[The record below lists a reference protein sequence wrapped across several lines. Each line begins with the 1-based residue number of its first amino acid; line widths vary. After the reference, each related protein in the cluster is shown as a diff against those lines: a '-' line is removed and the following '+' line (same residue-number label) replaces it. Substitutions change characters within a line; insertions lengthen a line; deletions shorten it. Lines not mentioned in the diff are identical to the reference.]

1 MADLILGQVVSLSAD
16 AADKLIAR
24 GEGDAALLCL
34 ALLRHG
40 DTEKARKALRWSGER
55 TGQAWS
61 VLASLGLVADA
72 KAPEAVP
79 VPLEPEGPPDYVRAD
94 ILSAMEEGAFQSLY
108 HAVERKLGKKLSDA
122 DLKSLY
128 EIFDFL
134 ALPAEVILLLITWC
148 TEQMQE
154 KYGPGKLPKMPMI
167 KKTAYAW
174 QRQGVDT
181 VEAAEEYLKKQ
192 TRLRQREREILPL
205 LDIVGRMPVEKEREY
220 INSWVEWGFP
230 GDAIR
235 LAYERTIMQKG
246 KLDWKYLNGI
256 LRNWHSKGLHTVN
269 EIQAG
274 DSDPNRKKTPVPTP
288 QTTQEREQAFGDRLR
303 RDMEWLKK
311 FTEENK
317 MGGEG

>member
-1 MADLILGQVVSLSAD
+1 MADLILGQVVSLSAQ
-16 AADKLIAR
+16 AADQLIAR

-55 TGQAWS
+55 AERAWA
-61 VLASLGLVADA
+61 VLAALGLVADA
-72 KAPEAVP
+72 KVPETVP
-79 VPLEPEGPPDYVRAD
+79 APLEPEGPPDYLRAD
-94 ILSAMEEGAFQSLY
+94 ILNAMEEGPFQNLY
-108 HAVERKLGKKLSDA
+108 HAVERKLGKKLSDT

-134 ALPAEVILLLITWC
+134 ALPAEVILVLVTWC
-148 TEQMQE
+148 IEQFQE
-154 KYGPGKLPKMPMI
+154 KYGAGKMPKMPLI

-205 LDIVGRMPVEKEREY
+205 LDIVGRMPLDKEREY
-220 INSWVEWGFP
+220 INNWVEMGFP
-230 GDAIR
+230 NDAIR
-235 LAYERTIMQKG
+235 LAYEKTV
-246 KLDWKYLNGI
+246 WKKQSMNWPYMNSILNS
-256 LRNWHSKGLHTVN
+256 WHKKGLHTVN

-274 DSDPNRKKTPVPTP
+274 DSDHNRKKTAAPAQP
-288 QTTQEREQAFGDRLR
+288 QQAREQAFDDRLR
-303 RDMEWLKK
+303 RDMEWLKR

>member
-1 MADLILGQVVSLSAD
+1 MADLILGQVVSLSSE

-40 DTEKARKALRWSGER
+40 DTETARKALRWSGER
-55 TGQAWS
+55 AGNAWA
-61 VLASLGLVADA
+61 VLAALGLVADA
-72 KAPEAVP
+72 KKPETAPP
-79 VPLEPEGPPDYVRAD
+79 VLEPEGPPDYVRAD
-94 ILSAMEEGAFQSLY
+94 ILSAMEEGPFQSLY

-154 KYGPGKLPKMPMI
+154 KYGPGKLPKMPMV

-192 TRLRQREREILPL
+192 TRLRRREREILPL
-205 LDIVGRMPVEKEREY
+205 LDIVGRMPLDKEREY
-220 INSWVEWGFP
+220 INTWVEWGFP
-230 GDAIR
+230 DDAIR
-235 LAYERTIMQKG
+235 LAYERTV
-246 KLDWKYLNGI
+246 WKKQSMNWPYMNSI
-256 LRNWHSKGLHTVN
+256 LKSWHGKGLHTVN

-274 DSDPNRKKTPVPTP
+274 DSDPNRKKTAAPVQTP
-288 QTTQEREQAFGDRLR
+288 QAREEAFDDRLR
-303 RDMEWLKK
+303 RDMEWLKR
-311 FTEENK
+311 FAEENK

>member
-1 MADLILGQVVSLSAD
+1 MADLILGQVVSLSAQ
-16 AADKLIAR
+16 AADQLIAR

-55 TGQAWS
+55 AERAWA
-61 VLASLGLVADA
+61 VLAALGLVADA
-72 KAPEAVP
+72 KVPETVP
-79 VPLEPEGPPDYVRAD
+79 APLEPEGPPDYLRAD
-94 ILSAMEEGAFQSLY
+94 ILNAMEEGPFQNLY
-108 HAVERKLGKKLSDA
+108 HAVERKLGKKLSDT

-134 ALPAEVILLLITWC
+134 ALPAEVILVLVTWC
-148 TEQMQE
+148 IEQFQE
-154 KYGPGKLPKMPMI
+154 KYGAGKMPKMPLI

-205 LDIVGRMPVEKEREY
+205 LDIVGRMPLDKEREY
-220 INSWVEWGFP
+220 INNWVEMGFP
-230 GDAIR
+230 NDAIR
-235 LAYERTIMQKG
+235 LAYEKTV
-246 KLDWKYLNGI
+246 WKKQSMNWPYMNSI
-256 LRNWHSKGLHTVN
+256 LKSWHGKGLHTVN

-274 DSDPNRKKTPVPTP
+274 DSDPNRKKTAAPV
-288 QTTQEREQAFGDRLR
+288 QTQQAREQAFDDRLR
-303 RDMEWLKK
+303 RDMEWLKR

>member
-1 MADLILGQVVSLSAD
+1 MADLILGQVVSLSAE
-16 AADKLIAR
+16 AADQLIAR

-40 DTEKARKALRWSGER
+40 ASDAARKALRWSGER
-55 TGQAWS
+55 AGQAWS
-61 VLASLGLVADA
+61 VLASLGLVADS
-72 KAPEAVP
+72 KVPETTP
-79 VPLEPEGPPDYVRAD
+79 VPLEPEGPPDYLRAD
-94 ILSAMEEGAFQSLY
+94 ILNAMEEGPFQNLY
-108 HAVERKLGKKLSDA
+108 HAVERRLGKKLSDT

-134 ALPAEVILLLITWC
+134 ALPAEVILVLVTWC
-148 TEQMQE
+148 IEQFQE
-154 KYGPGKLPKMPMI
+154 KYGPGRVPRMSLI

-181 VEAAEEYLKKQ
+181 AEAAEEYLKKQ

-220 INSWVEWGFP
+220 INNWVNMGFP
-230 GDAIR
+230 DDAIR
-235 LAYERTIMQKG
+235 LAYERTV
-246 KLDWKYLNGI
+246 WKKQSMNWPYMNSI
-256 LRNWHSKGLHTVN
+256 LKSWHGKGLHTVN

-274 DSDPNRKKTPVPTP
+274 DSDPNRKKAADPV
-288 QTTQEREQAFGDRLR
+288 QTQQAREQAFDDRLR
-303 RDMEWLKK
+303 RDMEWLKR
-311 FTEENK
+311 FAEENK